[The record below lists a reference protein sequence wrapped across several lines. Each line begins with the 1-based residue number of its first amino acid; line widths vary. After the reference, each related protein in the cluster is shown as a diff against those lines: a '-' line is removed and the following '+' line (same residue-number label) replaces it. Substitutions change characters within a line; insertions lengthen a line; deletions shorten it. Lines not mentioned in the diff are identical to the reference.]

1 MIEALLSS
9 LKLISSVALILLS
22 IPVASRAE
30 RKTTSLNTSL
40 DGVGIAPSST
50 PVIQAQLGSSTLR
63 AYSVIVVAD
72 SNHASSLFFDRARVK
87 TYGGSGVAAVQYTE
101 IAGVEDIPFVPGR
114 DPFDEGHPM
123 GVDERIRIVQVSNR
137 ITKRGQPALNSN
149 QVGTVNLLNCTV
161 LFERKI

>member
-1 MIEALLSS
+1 MIESLLSS
-9 LKLISSVALILLS
+9 LKLLSGVALILLS

-40 DGVGIAPSST
+40 DGVGFAPSNT
-50 PVIQAQLGSSTLR
+50 PVIQAQLGTSPLR
-63 AYSVIVVAD
+63 TYSVIVVAD
-72 SNHASSLFFDRARVK
+72 SNHASSLFFDRPRVK
-87 TYGGSGVAAVQYTE
+87 AYGGSGVTAIQYTE
-101 IAGVEDIPFVPGR
+101 IAGVEDIPFVLGR

-137 ITKRGQPALNSN
+137 IKKRGQPALNSN

-161 LFERKI
+161 LFERET